1 MKKLIRDWT
10 SKVYKILDIYRFNHP
25 VKSLDQ
31 EGGPVMPLAMAVK
44 SLNASVANQSKQK
57 M

>member
-44 SLNASVANQSKQK
+44 SLNASVANQSKPK